1 MPTRLS
7 CKIDYLLRSNHRDQ
21 SIASS
26 FFTDDYLGGYTD
38 RVLDQNT
45 VTVEVPYDE
54 HDKIIEEAESRNGRL
69 DRE

>member
-1 MPTRLS
+1 MARMTKLVLTFPESKTAQQFSGWL
-7 CKIDYLLRSNHRDQ
+7 YLE
-21 SIASS
+21 
-26 FFTDDYLGGYTD
+26 GYTD

-54 HDKIIEEAESRNGRL
+54 RDKIIEEAESRNGRL